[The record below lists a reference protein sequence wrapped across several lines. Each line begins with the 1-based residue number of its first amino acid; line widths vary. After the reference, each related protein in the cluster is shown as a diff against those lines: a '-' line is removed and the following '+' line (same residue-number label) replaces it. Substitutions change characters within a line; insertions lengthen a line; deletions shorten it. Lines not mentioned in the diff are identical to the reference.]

1 MKDIIQTTC
10 EQFQIAHEEPEGY
23 HYEFEIFKKNVTSIW
38 LRDHRVY
45 AYNGG
50 KSVRCI
56 WGFFNSKTNCYH
68 APINSSTVGS
78 VVDIKHTT
86 QYSAMQLNLNS
97 LMSAFV

>member
-1 MKDIIQTTC
+1 MELPVSFIHISSPPSGYYYEC
-10 EQFQIAHEEPEGY
+10 EE
-23 HYEFEIFKKNVTSIW
+23 FKKNVIIIW
-38 LRDHRVY
+38 LCNTHRFD
-45 AYNGG
+45 YNNGAVTRTIH
-50 KSVRCI
+50 S
-56 WGFFNSKTNCYH
+56 FYNTKTNCYH